1 MRVDRLITDIDREWC
16 PFSPLITYLR
26 GDRNKKG
33 FTFIRTGKLFPILGL
48 KTDRIRS
55 VILKHPLLATL
66 DLRIAF
72 FSGHVNTEIQW
83 GYIIRYSNP
92 LVIREHRRGRHAF
105 VLGNNKATRM
115 YRPKTQV

>member
-16 PFSPLITYLR
+16 PFSPFVSLFR
-26 GDRNKKG
+26 RDRYKKG
-33 FTFIRTGKLFPILGL
+33 FTFIRTGKPFPILGL